1 MLRLRL
7 ASQLIMISAMLATGC
22 TTPDKSPEPKEERV
36 GVKPRRNFII
46 FVADGLRPG
55 SVTKELAPTL
65 TRLREQ
71 GVSFRNSHSLYP
83 TFTTANASSIATG
96 HYLGDTGDF
105 ANMLYVGYRTFS
117 SGSFSKKP
125 AATMVPFIETDP
137 VLADLDEHFG
147 GNFLS
152 EDSLLSIARAAG
164 YQTAAVG
171 KIGPVLLQDVTQSE
185 GLAKGQAPS
194 ATIIID
200 DATGSADGLPIP
212 PRLQHS
218 LVAAKLGTSAPKRNN
233 GSAPGSSGDNGF
245 LGNLQTPG
253 TTAAN
258 VVQQQYFADAVTK
271 SILPLFQSNAAPFGL
286 VYWSRDPDGSQHNQ
300 GDSLGTVV
308 PGINGPTSKAAV
320 RNVDANL
327 QQILAYLD
335 AHPDASKNTDL
346 FITSDHGFSTISR
359 HDLGLK
365 GEVVKCSYAQTL
377 IHRDDHGKQ
386 NVATGFLPLGFLAI
400 DIAHALALP
409 IFDPEV
415 QVTSGKTTT
424 YKRVDPTLTKAS
436 KTVAHHL
443 SAGNALIGG
452 TGKTNGSTD
461 AQVIIAVNGGSDLI
475 YLPGHDAKLAKKI
488 VTFLASQDYVS
499 GLFTD
504 DSLGE
509 LPGALPLSAIN
520 LVGSGRL
527 PLPSIVVNFRSFAT
541 DPSNPAQS
549 QVDICDTALQQGQGM
564 HGGFGRGD
572 TFNTMIAYGP
582 DFKTSFVDHSPASNA
597 DVAVTIAHILGLR
610 LPSKGKL
617 SGRVLVE
624 ALNGGPN
631 EVAAQTKTLR
641 SRPAEGSGKVTIL
654 NRQEVGSTWYFDA
667 GGFAGRTV
675 GLAP

>member
-286 VYWSRDPDGSQHNQ
+286 VYWSRDQ
-300 GDSLGTVV
+300 
-308 PGINGPTSKAAV
+308 
-320 RNVDANL
+320 
-327 QQILAYLD
+327 
-335 AHPDASKNTDL
+335 
-346 FITSDHGFSTISR
+346 
-359 HDLGLK
+359 
-365 GEVVKCSYAQTL
+365 
-377 IHRDDHGKQ
+377 
-386 NVATGFLPLGFLAI
+386 
-400 DIAHALALP
+400 
-409 IFDPEV
+409 
-415 QVTSGKTTT
+415 
-424 YKRVDPTLTKAS
+424 
-436 KTVAHHL
+436 
-443 SAGNALIGG
+443 
-452 TGKTNGSTD
+452 
-461 AQVIIAVNGGSDLI
+461 
-475 YLPGHDAKLAKKI
+475 
-488 VTFLASQDYVS
+488 
-499 GLFTD
+499 
-504 DSLGE
+504 
-509 LPGALPLSAIN
+509 
-520 LVGSGRL
+520 
-527 PLPSIVVNFRSFAT
+527 
-541 DPSNPAQS
+541 
-549 QVDICDTALQQGQGM
+549 
-564 HGGFGRGD
+564 
-572 TFNTMIAYGP
+572 
-582 DFKTSFVDHSPASNA
+582 
-597 DVAVTIAHILGLR
+597 
-610 LPSKGKL
+610 
-617 SGRVLVE
+617 
-624 ALNGGPN
+624 
-631 EVAAQTKTLR
+631 
-641 SRPAEGSGKVTIL
+641 
-654 NRQEVGSTWYFDA
+654 
-667 GGFAGRTV
+667 
-675 GLAP
+675 